1 MPLWNLTRS
10 AGVVELTYDNP
21 PRNFLTF
28 AALSELGTHLGSLAA
43 DPDTAVVV
51 LTSADPDRFITHADL
66 DELALLAKGPVP
78 EARAWYTTM
87 RLIETMP
94 QPVVAAIDGQAWG
107 GGLELALACTLR
119 WASPR
124 AHFSAI
130 ETALGIIPGAG
141 GSQRLIRLIGRGPA
155 TDLVL
160 TGLRVDAAHA
170 ERLGIVSRVFSG
182 DFRAEVLAA
191 AQEVAALPPAA
202 VAAAKRV
209 VRDGA
214 ELDLTAALRLE
225 GGTFADLLATPGS
238 RRLQRAARERYA
250 AARVGSP
257 VGFAGLGDSTRVAG
271 A

>member
-1 MPLWNLTRS
+1 MPLWKATRS
-10 AGVVELTYDNP
+10 GGVVELVYDNP

-28 AALSELGTHLGSLAA
+28 AALTELGDHLTALAD
-43 DPDTAVVV
+43 DPDIAVVV
-51 LTSADPDRFITHADL
+51 LASADPERFIAHADL
-66 DELALLAKGPVP
+66 DELTRLADGPVP

-107 GGLELALACTLR
+107 GGLELSLACTLR

-130 ETALGIIPGAG
+130 ETALGIVPGAG

-155 TDLVL
+155 TDLVI

-191 AQEVAALPPAA
+191 ATDIARLPRAA

-209 VRDGA
+209 VREGA
-214 ELDLTAALRLE
+214 ELDLAAALRLE
-225 GGTFADLLATPGS
+225 GGTFGELLATPDS
-238 RRLQRAARERYA
+238 LRLQRAARERYA
-250 AARVGSP
+250 AAQAGAP
-257 VGFAGLGDSTRVAG
+257 VGFSGLGEPA
-271 A
+271 

>member
-10 AGVVELTYDNP
+10 GGVVELVYDNP
-21 PRNFLTF
+21 PRNFLSF
-28 AALSELGTHLGSLAA
+28 AALAELGTHLGLLAE
-43 DPDTAVVV
+43 DPDAAVVV
-51 LTSADPDRFITHADL
+51 LASADPEHFIAHADL
-66 DELALLAKGPVP
+66 DELRLLSNGPVP

-94 QPVVAAIDGQAWG
+94 QPVIAAIDGQAWG
-107 GGLELALACTLR
+107 GGLELSLACTLR

-155 TDLVL
+155 TDMVV

-170 ERLGIVSRVFSG
+170 ERLGIVSRVFRG
-182 DFRAEVLAA
+182 DFRTEVLAA
-191 AQEVAALPPAA
+191 ANEVAALPLAA

-209 VRDGA
+209 VREGG
-214 ELDLTAALRLE
+214 ELDLAAALRLE
-225 GGTFADLLATPGS
+225 GSTFGELLATPES
-238 RRLQRAARERYA
+238 QDLQRAARERYA
-250 AARVGSP
+250 AAPDGVP
-257 VGFAGLGDSTRVAG
+257 VGFAGLGGST
-271 A
+271 

>member
-1 MPLWNLTRS
+1 MPLWNLER
-10 AGVVELTYDNP
+10 AGGVVELVYDNP

-28 AALSELGTHLGSLAA
+28 AALEELGAHLSDLAD
-43 DPDTAVVV
+43 DPDAAVIV
-51 LTSADPDRFITHADL
+51 LASADEDRFIAHADL
-66 DELALLAKGPVP
+66 DELGRLADGPVP

-119 WASPR
+119 WAGPR

-155 TDLVL
+155 TDLVI
-160 TGLRVDAAHA
+160 TGLRVDADHA
-170 ERLGIVSRVFSG
+170 ARLGIVSRVLTG
-182 DFRAEVLAA
+182 DFRAEVRASAA
-191 AQEVAALPPAA
+191 ALADLPRAA

-209 VRDGA
+209 LREGA
-214 ELDLTAALRLE
+214 ELGLSDALRLE
-225 GGTFADLLATPGS
+225 GGAFGELLATPES
-238 RRLQRAARERYA
+238 LRLQQAARERYA
-250 AARVGSP
+250 RAAAGDQ
-257 VGFAGLGDSTRVAG
+257 VGFGGLGEPA
-271 A
+271 

>member
-1 MPLWNLTRS
+1 MPLWNATRS
-10 AGVVELTYDNP
+10 GGVVELVYDNP

-28 AALSELGTHLGSLAA
+28 AALTELGEHLTALAD

-51 LTSADPDRFITHADL
+51 LASADPERFIAHADL
-66 DELALLAKGPVP
+66 DELARLADGPVP

-94 QPVVAAIDGQAWG
+94 QPVVAAVDGQAWG
-107 GGLELALACTLR
+107 GGLELSLACTLR

-155 TDLVL
+155 TDLVI

-170 ERLGIVSRVFSG
+170 ERLGLVSRVLSG

-191 AQEVAALPPAA
+191 ATELANLPRAA

-209 VRDGA
+209 VREGA
-214 ELDLTAALRLE
+214 ELDLGAALRLE
-225 GGTFADLLATPGS
+225 GGLFGELLATPESLG
-238 RRLQRAARERYA
+238 LQRAARQRYA
-250 AARVGSP
+250 GAEAGAP
-257 VGFAGLGDSTRVAG
+257 VDFAGLGDFA
-271 A
+271 

>member
-1 MPLWNLTRS
+1 MPLWSLTR
-10 AGVVELTYDNP
+10 AGGVVELVYDNP

-28 AALSELGTHLGSLAA
+28 AALIELGAHLTALAD
-43 DPDTAVVV
+43 DPGTAVVV
-51 LTSADPDRFITHADL
+51 LASADPERFVAHADL
-66 DELALLAKGPVP
+66 DELARLADGPVP

-107 GGLELALACTLR
+107 GGLELSLACTLR

-155 TDLVL
+155 TDLVI

-170 ERLGIVSRVFSG
+170 ERLGIVSRVIPG

-191 AQEVAALPPAA
+191 ATDLARLPRAA

-209 VRDGA
+209 VREGA
-214 ELDLTAALRLE
+214 ELDLAAALRLE
-225 GGTFADLLATPGS
+225 GGTFGELLATPESLG
-238 RRLQRAARERYA
+238 LQRAARERYA
-250 AARVGSP
+250 AAP
-257 VGFAGLGDSTRVAG
+257 VDAPVDLAGLGEPA
-271 A
+271 